1 MLPMGPP
8 GQKFDMGFWGRIQ
21 GAGAADDD
29 ELDGPAPAPAA
40 YDTSDTHWYL
50 KARNKYTCMGLGMLQ
65 EAGCSVA
72 VYRLHVIHSIH
83 NICFACTGAGACS
96 KSHHAA

>member
-1 MLPMGPP
+1 MPCVGREFALSRARDLHEKHTEVLVLPMGPP

-29 ELDGPAPAPAA
+29 ALDAPAPVPAA

-50 KARNKYTCMGLGMLQ
+50 KARNT
-65 EAGCSVA
+65 
-72 VYRLHVIHSIH
+72 
-83 NICFACTGAGACS
+83 
-96 KSHHAA
+96 